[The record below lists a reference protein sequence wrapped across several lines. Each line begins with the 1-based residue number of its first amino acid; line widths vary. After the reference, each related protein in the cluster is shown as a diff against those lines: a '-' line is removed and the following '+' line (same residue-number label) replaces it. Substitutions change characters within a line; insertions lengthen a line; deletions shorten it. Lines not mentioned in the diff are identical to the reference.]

1 MLLGKNMSK
10 FFIRMLFFVMVV
22 GFFSLS
28 SAEEKAVVKERTT
41 TTEKVTTVDKNTT
54 EKPISTEGKG
64 ATSIL
69 LFGDGIVA
77 GYKLTE
83 SETLSVQLEKVLL
96 AKGLYVKVIN
106 GGISGETTAGGRER
120 IVAALKK
127 NKPDIVFIALG
138 RSDMLKGFLLEAI
151 RANLRKIIEVS
162 KEHGSFVILSAVDA
176 DPSLRESYRNGFESI
191 YRELSEEYKL
201 PLYPFLLKQM
211 AYSEELVQ
219 QDRLHPTP
227 RGVLHIAN
235 GLANYFATNM
245 GPDSKIEKIK
255 IEKEQE
261 KEQERERLIKIR
273 EENEAKRKKEEEEL
287 LHKDE

>member
-1 MLLGKNMSK
+1 MSK
-10 FFIRMLFFVMVV
+10 FFIRILFFVMVV

-28 SAEEKAVVKERTT
+28 NAEENAVVKERVT
-41 TTEKVTTVDKNTT
+41 TTEKVTT
-54 EKPISTEGKG
+54 EKAISTEGKR

-83 SETLSVQLEKVLL
+83 SETLSVQLEKALF

-162 KEHGSFVILSAVDA
+162 KAHGSFVILSAVDA

-191 YRELSEEYKL
+191 YRELSEEYNL
-201 PLYPFLLKQM
+201 PLYPFLLKQQV
-211 AYSEELVQ
+211 YGEGLLQ
-219 QDRLHPTP
+219 QDKLHPTP
-227 RGVLHIAN
+227 RGVLGIAN
-235 GLANYFATNM
+235 GLANYFAANM
-245 GPDSKIEKIK
+245 GPNSKIEKMK

-273 EENEAKRKKEEEEL
+273 EENEVKRRKEEL
-287 LHKDE
+287 LHKDEQ